1 MKVYVLFQCHYDS
14 EVLGVYTTEEL
25 AIEARS
31 HHPGSLYEET
41 EVDVLPTHPPDCYF
55 WYVYFS
61 TRTGKI
67 HSMGQLSSF
76 GYPEEL
82 TRSYTSLYEVRLWA
96 KSKEEA
102 KELAFEKYKFW
113 KWVQNA
119 PHDHDH
125 LTKEENDAIF
135 GTK

>member
-1 MKVYVLFQCHYDS
+1 MKVYVIFERHYGG

-31 HHPGSLYEET
+31 HHPGSLYEES
-41 EVDVLPTHPPDCYF
+41 EVDVLPVHPPDCYF
-55 WYVYFS
+55 WYVAIGVA
-61 TRTGKI
+61 TGNI
-67 HSMGQLSSF
+67 RIMGQLSSF
-76 GYPEEL
+76 PPQEEE
-82 TRSYTSLYEVRLWA
+82 TRSYSDVFEVRLWA
-96 KSKEEA
+96 KSKIKAE
-102 KELAFEKYKFW
+102 KLALEKYKFW
-113 KWVQNA
+113 KLAQNA